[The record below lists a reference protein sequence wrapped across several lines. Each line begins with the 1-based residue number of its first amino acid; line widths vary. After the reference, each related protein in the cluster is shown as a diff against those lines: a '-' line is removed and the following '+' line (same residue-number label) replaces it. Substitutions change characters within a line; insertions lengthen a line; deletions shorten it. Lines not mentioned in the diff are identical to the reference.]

1 MMLEKWITAENEE
14 EFTAR
19 VFFTL
24 RDMYTI
30 IRGKMN
36 FSTTQRDHFVDT
48 PQYEQS
54 KAPRFDLFEKA

>member
-1 MMLEKWITAENEE
+1 VKRKRFSELDFASILKPAPLMMLEKWITAENEE

-36 FSTTQRDHFVDT
+36 FSTT
-48 PQYEQS
+48 
-54 KAPRFDLFEKA
+54 